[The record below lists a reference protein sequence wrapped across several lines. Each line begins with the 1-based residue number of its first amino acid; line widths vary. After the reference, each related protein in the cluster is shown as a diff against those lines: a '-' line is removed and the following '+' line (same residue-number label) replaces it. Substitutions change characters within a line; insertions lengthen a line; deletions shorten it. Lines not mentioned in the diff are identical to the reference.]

1 MRKSGAER
9 DKKSFRETVGDGQS
23 NAACRV
29 TLLRKAD
36 SSRNCQLAEG

>member
-9 DKKSFRETVGDGQS
+9 DEKNFRETVGDGPS
-23 NAACRV
+23 KAVCRV

-36 SSRNCQLAEG
+36 SSRLTT